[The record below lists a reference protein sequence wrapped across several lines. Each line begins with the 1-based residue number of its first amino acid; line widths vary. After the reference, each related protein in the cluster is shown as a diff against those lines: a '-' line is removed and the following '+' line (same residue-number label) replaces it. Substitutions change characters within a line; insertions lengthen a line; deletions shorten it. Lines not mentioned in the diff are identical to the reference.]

1 MNSHTAP
8 AVPEAGHPRSSL
20 LRARPVRWLM
30 AGAFITNLGDQFTLI
45 ALPWLV
51 LQMSSDPLVLGT
63 VLAVIGVPR
72 ALFILIGGAIV
83 DRHSPHRILMLSKQA
98 NTVLLLVLAAG
109 IWTGQLTLG
118 ALYALALGLGLAAAF
133 AIPAATSMLPR
144 VVPPAQLGAANGM
157 MMGQRQLSLFV
168 GPLLAGVLVAHSAAN
183 ATAGDAGAASAMSAG
198 TGSPSPGLALAFA
211 LDALSFAVSAWTLTK
226 VPKLGLTQ
234 PQPASAGVATGSGRA
249 SVLASVAEGLR
260 SFWADR
266 DLRAFLSYGAVVSVC
281 IAGPVTIALPVL
293 ASQTPSLGAAAFGSM
308 LGAHGAG
315 TLLGLA
321 AAGLRPR
328 WRLRTLG
335 LTLLAIDAT
344 VGLLFMPLG
353 HVTASWQGAGL
364 LLAIGALGGF
374 MQVLIFTWL
383 QQRVAPAMM
392 GRAMSLFMFIFVGLA
407 PLSAAATGAILRW
420 VPLTAVF
427 AGTGALLV
435 LIVVL
440 ALLWPGS
447 RVRQLGPA
455 SGPALG

>member
-144 VVPPAQLGAANGM
+144 VVPPEQLGAANGM

-168 GPLLAGVLVAHSAAN
+168 GPLLAGVLVAHSAA
-183 ATAGDAGAASAMSAG
+183 GDPGAASGLSSGAG
-198 TGSPSPGLALAFA
+198 RPSPGLALAFA
-211 LDALSFAVSAWTLTK
+211 LDALSFAVSAWTLSK
-226 VPKLGLTQ
+226 VPRVGLPQ
-234 PQPASAGVATGSGRA
+234 PQPRHASSSAAARPERA

-455 SGPALG
+455 RGPALG